1 MEQVLGKM
9 RDIIREGGNIVV
21 LATHDEEELDISD
34 KVYIMKQGIL
44 CESSKWLRGEELIK
58 EIMT

>member
-21 LATHDEEELDISD
+21 LALH
-34 KVYIMKQGIL
+34 
-44 CESSKWLRGEELIK
+44 
-58 EIMT
+58 MTWDLTV